1 MKLKVLMITPGV
13 DENEDILGFT
23 ASWIRALAKRVDML
37 YVITPFF
44 NPDTPLPENAIM
56 YGLNEKPNKLT
67 RYLYLSR
74 VMIRLLSKRQVD
86 VIFCHIGPNSVLWAA
101 PWAKLFRVP
110 IVTWY
115 THREVSWRLRIA
127 HLLTNKVVTASEESY
142 NIKSNKVIITGH
154 GIDTDKF
161 KPVINSG
168 KGGGKKSILSLGR
181 ISPIKDYETLIRT
194 ASILVSEKDM
204 RNTEFLIV
212 GGVSTASQEEYFQ
225 RLKSMIGELKLEDYV
240 RFAGSA
246 LYSEV
251 VDFYQACDMHV
262 NLCPTGGV
270 DKAVLEAMACGKP
283 VIVCNESFK
292 GDFGDY
298 AKSLMFSEK
307 DPNDLARKITH
318 LIQLDEPSRNELC
331 RAMRQIAKKEHS
343 VDSLMDKLIKVFA
356 DSRR

>member
-1 MKLKVLMITPGV
+1 MKVLMITPAI
-13 DENEDILGFT
+13 DESQGLLGFIPV
-23 ASWIRALAKRVDML
+23 WIRELAERVDKL
-37 YVITPFF
+37 YVMTLNF
-44 NPDTPLPENAIM
+44 NPDTHLPDNTTAF
-56 YGLNEKPNKLT
+56 GLDERSNKLT
-67 RYLYLSR
+67 KYLYFSR
-74 VMIRLLSKRQVD
+74 VMIRLLSRKQVD
-86 VIFCHIGPNSVLWAA
+86 VIFCHMGPNSVLWAA

-115 THREVSWRLRIA
+115 SHGEVSWRLRLA
-127 HLLTNKVVTASEESY
+127 HLLTNKLVTASKESLG
-142 NIKSNKVIITGH
+142 IKSNKIAITGH
-154 GIDTDKF
+154 GIDTGKF
-161 KPVINSG
+161 KPLANSNT
-168 KGGGKKSILSLGR
+168 KKDKMTILSVGR
-181 ISPIKDYETLIRT
+181 ISPIKDYETLIR
-194 ASILVSEKDM
+194 AANICVSEKDM
-204 RNTEFLIV
+204 RNIEFLIV
-212 GGVSTASQEEYFQ
+212 GGVPTVSEEGYFQ
-225 RLKSMIGELKLEDYV
+225 RLKSMIRELKLEDYV
-240 RFAGSA
+240 RFAGSVP
-246 LYSEV
+246 YSEV

-331 RAMRQIAKKEHS
+331 QAMRQIANKEHS

-356 DSRR
+356 DSRS